1 MQNTSADTSM
11 QNTLSWLSWIPSGLK
26 QKIYWNLLGFFW
38 SFFPLKS
45 RIHKWKTKRSQAQF
59 EFWQYWKALP
69 LKFRIWF
76 RSIQVRFV
84 CSKKS
89 HPSTETPIWW
99 IMILRHFL
107 IFMFKKS
114 TVFNSHTLKWIS
126 WPWSICHCTSKNG
139 SSKEKTLEQIHIKMN
154 SSSYK
159 MLLILKCAF

>member
-1 MQNTSADTSM
+1 MVLNLVASHQHTSITFLWVLDSEIWNPSMQNTSADTSM

-45 RIHKWKTKRSQAQF
+45 RIHKWKTKRGQAQF

-99 IMILRHFL
+99 IMLLQHFFYFHVQRMVKTHYYL
-107 IFMFKKS
+107 KS
-114 TVFNSHTLKWIS
+114 
-126 WPWSICHCTSKNG
+126 
-139 SSKEKTLEQIHIKMN
+139 
-154 SSSYK
+154 
-159 MLLILKCAF
+159 